1 LKNFLKIFQIW
12 KTGRASHGTIY
23 AELLIA
29 PKLPAAARYTLTCEA
44 FAMKKNFPYAIFTA
58 LILLLCLIPS
68 LGMLLPEREDE
79 AGGNQA
85 LSAVPS
91 LRNAEGEWNPG
102 YLSQLQDYA
111 ADNFFLRQDMIS
123 AWSALN
129 AKALGSSIAEG
140 VVLGKDGWLY
150 FGDTLPDY
158 AGTDPMSSRETFS
171 AAHNLALISEYC
183 ESQGAEFLFTVA
195 PNKNSLYPD
204 HMPALSRTGVTSN
217 AGLLA
222 AMLEREGV
230 AYLNCFDLFRAQEET
245 LYFKTDSHW
254 NSKGAALAADAVNE
268 ALGRSSGYFEGP
280 FSPEMCHKGDLYD
293 MLYPTGDG
301 LESDQV
307 YGGTL
312 DFEYDAPIRSA
323 ENLTIMT
330 HGGGEGSLLMFRD
343 SFGNLLYP
351 YLADSFDAALFSRSM
366 PYRLDLVA
374 QREADFVVAELVE
387 RNLRYL
393 IQNIPLMPAPQREPL
408 EEPLIWGDGVS
419 FTVETA
425 ENLPGCILVTGTV
438 PEAADPD
445 SPVLVLTV
453 DGTYYEAFLLEGGGF
468 GLYLPERST
477 PRSIIFCHDGRAFQP
492 RLEPDISS
500 ANS

>member
-1 LKNFLKIFQIW
+1 
-12 KTGRASHGTIY
+12 
-23 AELLIA
+23 
-29 PKLPAAARYTLTCEA
+29 
-44 FAMKKNFPYAIFTA
+44 MKKNLPYAAFTA

-68 LGMLLPEREDE
+68 LGMLLPEQGDG

-91 LRNAEGEWNPG
+91 LRDTEGKWNSD

-111 ADNFFLRQDMIS
+111 SDNFYLRQDMIT

-129 AKALGSSIAEG
+129 VQTFRSSITED
-140 VVLGKDGWLY
+140 VVLGRDGWLY

-158 AGTDPMSSRETFS
+158 TGTAPMSGREAFS
-171 AAHNLALISEYC
+171 AARNLALVSEYC
-183 ESQGAEFLFTVA
+183 ESRGAQFLFTIA

-204 HMPALSRTGVTSN
+204 YMPGLSRTSAASN
-217 AGLLA
+217 AELLA
-222 AMLEREGV
+222 VMLEREGV
-230 AYLNCFDLFRAQEET
+230 AYLDCFQLFRAQEET

-280 FSPEMCHKGDLYD
+280 FAPEENHKGDLYG
-293 MLYPTGDG
+293 MLYPAGEG
-301 LESDQV
+301 MEADQV
-307 YGGTL
+307 YGEPL
-312 DFEYDAPIRSA
+312 DFEYDIPIRSA

-351 YLADSFDAALFSRSM
+351 YLADSFGAALFSRSM

-393 IQNIPLMPAPQREPL
+393 IQNVPLMSAPRRGEVVPEGFAFYGSGIDFDVTPQ
-408 EEPLIWGDGVS
+408 DD
-419 FTVETA
+419 
-425 ENLPGCILVTGTV
+425 LPGYTLVTGPLPTPQSREL
-438 PEAADPD
+438 PEAD
-445 SPVLVLTV
+445 SPVLVLGS
-453 DGTYYEAFLLEGGGF
+453 DSGYYEAFLLEDGAV
-468 GLYLPERST
+468 GLYLPV
-477 PRSIIFCHDGRAFQP
+477 GVQP
-492 RLEPDISS
+492 LGMAYIP
-500 ANS
+500 A